1 MAWGLPGVLLSPR
14 ESREV
19 CVFGPDD
26 GNSLAKGAQ
35 AEKPKVATGVGVGG
49 ASTHA
54 LDSNCNVSFR
64 SGRRNDNKSQGACGI
79 VTIRAR
85 QAAVDVGA
93 TAKMSGK
100 PG

>member
-1 MAWGLPGVLLSPR
+1 MSKKLFKAMCGALAATMLLTACAGGGS
-14 ESREV
+14 S
-19 CVFGPDD
+19 
-26 GNSLAKGAQ
+26 S
-35 AEKPKVATGVGVGG
+35 GG